1 MRHDLLTGIIIILKV
16 RKEKETLE
24 NQKAAALEAI
34 RRLGYVLVIYQHRHT
49 ISEKELLLKSIK
61 GLKERFFP
69 DKTWKEIFSKPNEP
83 TRGSKTAF

>member
-1 MRHDLLTGIIIILKV
+1 LLTGVIIILKV

-24 NQKAAALEAI
+24 NQNADALEAI

-49 ISEKELLLKSIK
+49 ISEKELLQEAIK

-69 DKTWKEIFSKPNEP
+69 DKTWKEIFSSKNKNKTPP
-83 TRGSKTAF
+83 TQT